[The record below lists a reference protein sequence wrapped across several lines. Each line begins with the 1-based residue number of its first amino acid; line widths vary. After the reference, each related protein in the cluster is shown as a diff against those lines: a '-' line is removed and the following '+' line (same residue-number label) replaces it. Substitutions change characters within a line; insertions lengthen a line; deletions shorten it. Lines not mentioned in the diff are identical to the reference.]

1 MGKRRA
7 QLEFLRDFLV
17 ERGGIAFHGHVL
29 RDPLCLTNLEP
40 GRVDPYPIYRRIR
53 ARGKLVRSSLG
64 PYATA
69 SHEVCHR
76 LLRDRRFG
84 VAGDDE
90 RVGAPD
96 LSFLT
101 MNPPDHDRLRRFA
114 LPTFSPRAVAA
125 FAPFVRATTGR
136 LLDRVSPGDSFDL
149 VSTLAAP
156 LPIAVITELLGVPDA
171 NAEEFADYGSTF
183 GSALGGLQS
192 LKHARELMRAQD
204 QLTELFTKLLEVK
217 RRDPG
222 SDVLSRLAA
231 ADPETVRPE
240 EAVPMCILLLIAGFE
255 TTVNLIGNTMLALL
269 ERPGVWRRVCD
280 DPSLA
285 EAAVEE
291 NLRFDAPV
299 QRTAR
304 FALEDVTMEGHSLS
318 AGEIVVLMIGGG
330 NRDPAA
336 FERPDE
342 FDLDRTGRDHLAF
355 GGGIHYCVGA
365 ALARLEATIALQEL
379 ASRFPSLRKAG
390 SLDRRPGSLIRGL
403 RHFEVQSSRTL
414 VSV

>member
-7 QLEFLRDFLV
+7 QLAFVRDFLV
-17 ERGGIAFHGHVL
+17 ERGGVAFHGHVL

-53 ARGKLVRSSLG
+53 ARGKFIRSSLG

-69 SHEVCHR
+69 THEVCHR

-84 VAGDDE
+84 AASDDP
-90 RVGAPD
+90 RLGAPD

-114 LPTFSPRAVAA
+114 LPTFSPRAVAG
-125 FAPFVRATTGR
+125 FAPFVRATTDR
-136 LLDRVSPGDSFDL
+136 LLDRVSPGEPFDL

-171 NAEEFADYGSTF
+171 NAEEFADYGATF

-192 LKHARELMRAQD
+192 LRHARELMRAQD
-204 QLTELFTKLLEVK
+204 QLTVLFTELLEVK

-231 ADPETVRPE
+231 ADPDTVRPE
-240 EAVPMCILLLIAGFE
+240 EAAPMCILLLIAGFE

-269 ERPGVWRRVCD
+269 ERPHIWRRVCE
-280 DPSLA
+280 DPRRA

-291 NLRFDAPV
+291 TLRFDAPV

-304 FALEDVTMEGHSLS
+304 FVLEEATVEGHTLS
-318 AGEIVVLMIGGG
+318 VGEVVVLMIGGA
-330 NRDPAA
+330 NRDPAV

-342 FDLDRTGRDHLAF
+342 FDLDRTGHDHLAF
-355 GGGIHYCVGA
+355 AGGIHYCVGA
-365 ALARLEATIALQEL
+365 ALARLEATIAVQEL
-379 ASRFPSLRKAG
+379 ATRFPSLRKAG

-403 RHFEVQSSRTL
+403 RHFEVQSSRTP

>member
-7 QLEFLRDFLV
+7 QLAFVRDFLV
-17 ERGGIAFHGHVL
+17 ERGGVAFHGHVL

-53 ARGKLVRSSLG
+53 ARGKFVRSSLG

-69 SHEVCHR
+69 THEVCHR

-84 VAGDDE
+84 AASDDP
-90 RVGAPD
+90 RLGAPD

-114 LPTFSPRAVAA
+114 LPTFSPRAVAG
-125 FAPFVRATTGR
+125 FAPFVRATTDR
-136 LLDRVSPGDSFDL
+136 LLDRVSPGEPFDL

-171 NAEEFADYGSTF
+171 NAEEFADYGATF

-192 LKHARELMRAQD
+192 LRHARELMRAQD
-204 QLTELFTKLLEVK
+204 QLTVLFTELLEVK

-231 ADPETVRPE
+231 ADPDTVRPE
-240 EAVPMCILLLIAGFE
+240 EAAPMCILLLIAGFE

-269 ERPGVWRRVCD
+269 ERPR
-280 DPSLA
+280 
-285 EAAVEE
+285 
-291 NLRFDAPV
+291 
-299 QRTAR
+299 
-304 FALEDVTMEGHSLS
+304 
-318 AGEIVVLMIGGG
+318 
-330 NRDPAA
+330 
-336 FERPDE
+336 
-342 FDLDRTGRDHLAF
+342 HLAARLR
-355 GGGIHYCVGA
+355 GPAPCGSGRRGDSPVRCAGA
-365 ALARLEATIALQEL
+365 ADRSIR
-379 ASRFPSLRKAG
+379 SRRGDGGRTHPLGGRGRGAH
-390 SLDRRPGSLIRGL
+390 DRRGQPRPGRL
-403 RHFEVQSSRTL
+403 RASGRVRSRSDGT
-414 VSV
+414 